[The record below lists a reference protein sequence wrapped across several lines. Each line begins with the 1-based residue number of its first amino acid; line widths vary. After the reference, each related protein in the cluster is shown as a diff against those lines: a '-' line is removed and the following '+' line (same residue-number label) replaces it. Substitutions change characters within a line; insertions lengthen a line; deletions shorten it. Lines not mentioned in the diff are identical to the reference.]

1 MAVGSG
7 LSSSF
12 GYSKETVYGTRVAP
26 AKFVP
31 HRKFDVNGIYQR
43 VTGEGI
49 VSGALSPRGDQLA
62 EVSTAATASAEFD
75 VQTLNMVR
83 LIENLMGT
91 TAVSAQ
97 QGGTA
102 AYLHTFTLGDNLG
115 KMLTMQS
122 NAPLRDGTTKAKEIT
137 GAKCTSATFSVGV
150 NELLTAQ
157 MEFDGQGYST
167 AQTLASPSY
176 VASKVFNF
184 KQAAFKLGT
193 FNSEVAISGVRAF
206 SCTIDR
212 PQDVD
217 AYQFGAAGVK
227 QQPVLN
233 GLTSITG
240 SIEFDYINTADFETR
255 MSAMT
260 LDSLVFECVTTT
272 AIATTYFP
280 TFRITLPGVHF
291 EGMVNAEG
299 TDVVR
304 PTFSFTHL
312 YDGTNMPFIQIMSS
326 ETSV

>member
-1 MAVGSG
+1 MPVGSG
-7 LSSSF
+7 LSSSA

-26 AKFVP
+26 AKFIP
-31 HRKFDVNGIYQR
+31 HRRFDINGIYNR
-43 VTGEGI
+43 VQGEGI

-62 EVSTAATASAEFD
+62 EVSTAGTASLECD

-83 LIENLMGT
+83 LIENLMGGSS
-91 TAVSAQ
+91 SAQ
-97 QGGTA
+97 QGGSA
-102 AYLHTFTLGDNLG
+102 AYLHTFTLQDNLG
-115 KMLTMQS
+115 KSMTLQS
-122 NAPLRDGTTKAKEIT
+122 NAPLRDGTAKAKEVT
-137 GAKCTSATFSVGV
+137 GAKATSATFSVGV
-150 NELLTAQ
+150 NELLTMQ
-157 MEFDGQGYST
+157 MEFDAQGYST
-167 AQTLASPSY
+167 SQSLASPSY

-206 SCTIDR
+206 SCTIER
-212 PQDVD
+212 PMDVD
-217 AYQFGAAGVK
+217 AYQFGASGVK

-240 SIEFDYINTADFETR
+240 SIEFDYVAVADFETR

-272 AIATTYFP
+272 AIASTYYP